1 MMRNIP
7 ANAMFFPGN
16 SHSHVTLWTIS
27 LSMSLTVIFTDT
39 ITISSSFP
47 SSFYT
52 SAFNKQLSCHVMSCH
67 VIAVNELVKSN
78 VASFRNKSTDNLS
91 MPERLF
97 AGACAGLCYWV
108 GTFPLDAI
116 KVRTYVCLIERTFLS
131 FKRTPLSNSVS
142 AQSVPSHSAHT
153 FFNHLSYSTSFK
165 SSPSLVS
172 DSSLRTLPFSFL
184 VFSPLH
190 SSPPIPVFF
199 FHRQGSKPRRTKK
212 DRDGLRLPKRSIAKV
227 CSYLLCV

>member
-39 ITISSSFP
+39 ITISSSYP
-47 SSFYT
+47 STFYIFRT
-52 SAFNKQLSCHVMSCH
+52 SYQQLSCH

-190 SSPPIPVFF
+190 SSPPIPVLF